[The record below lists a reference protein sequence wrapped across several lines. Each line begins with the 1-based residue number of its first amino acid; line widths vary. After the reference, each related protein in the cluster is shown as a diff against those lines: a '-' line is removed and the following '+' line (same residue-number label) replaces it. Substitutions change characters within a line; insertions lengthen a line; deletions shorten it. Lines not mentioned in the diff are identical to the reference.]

1 MLDMNAQAVELSVD
15 ASQSLARRRQR
26 PSHAKVRSTTHRR
39 GRTSK
44 PLAVSDRL
52 MISMVQ
58 SPSSAGWDE
67 ALEDPQDLHVT

>member
-1 MLDMNAQAVELSVD
+1 MWAMKPQASAEAMD
-15 ASQSLARRRQR
+15 FSQSLSSRRHL
-26 PSHAKVRSTTHRR
+26 PSHAKVRSTTHLR

-58 SPSSAGWDE
+58 SPKRRMAAFSFGPA
-67 ALEDPQDLHVT
+67 